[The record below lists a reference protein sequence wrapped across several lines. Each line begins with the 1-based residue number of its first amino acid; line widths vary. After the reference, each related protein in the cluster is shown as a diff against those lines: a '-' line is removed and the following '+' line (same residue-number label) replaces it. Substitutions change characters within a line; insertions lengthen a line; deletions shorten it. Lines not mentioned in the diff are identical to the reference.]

1 MQMQKADK
9 RPYLLFVGRSG
20 SGKST
25 VADILAEQGL
35 RVLSSY
41 TTRKPRSPEEKG
53 HIFIDNEDFNN
64 LSDICAYTEF
74 DGYRYCATN
83 EQIENSDIYII
94 DIAGVNYFKAAYT
107 GEKDIVVM
115 YFGITPSIA
124 FGRMLDRGDT
134 VMKAAERLEHDNIA
148 FSNENVEQLMSL
160 FPVRKVGT
168 GLGAGYA
175 SIKIMEFWESR
186 MKCYKKDCNL
196 TVEQIETLG
205 QVIDDLKCAIVD
217 IFSVLALVTE
227 DMDQKKIFQK
237 SKERIILMK
246 AKEYFD
252 KYKDLIMR
260 EVTSESTEFRY
271 PAELLKEMSME
282 AQKLVDARHAV
293 RNSAV
298 VAVLKEFNVR
308 WNAVVSMFIKKYGVS
323 PMKKDGFKTWW
334 CSQDKAIEKAWNRG
348 SNALPKM

>member
-160 FPVRKVGT
+160 FPVRKVCT

-186 MKCYKKDCNL
+186 MECYKKDC
-196 TVEQIETLG
+196 
-205 QVIDDLKCAIVD
+205 
-217 IFSVLALVTE
+217 
-227 DMDQKKIFQK
+227 
-237 SKERIILMK
+237 
-246 AKEYFD
+246 
-252 KYKDLIMR
+252 
-260 EVTSESTEFRY
+260 
-271 PAELLKEMSME
+271 
-282 AQKLVDARHAV
+282 
-293 RNSAV
+293 
-298 VAVLKEFNVR
+298 
-308 WNAVVSMFIKKYGVS
+308 
-323 PMKKDGFKTWW
+323 
-334 CSQDKAIEKAWNRG
+334 
-348 SNALPKM
+348 